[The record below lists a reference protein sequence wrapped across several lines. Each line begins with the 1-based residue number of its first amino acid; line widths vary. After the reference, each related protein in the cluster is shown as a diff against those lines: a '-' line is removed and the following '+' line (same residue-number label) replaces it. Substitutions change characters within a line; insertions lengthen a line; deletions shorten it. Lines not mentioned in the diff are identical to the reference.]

1 MTRTG
6 KFGAVAG
13 TLIFP
18 GASYLIHTNLYG
30 GAVAQSEN
38 FWCQFPYATLRK
50 KHPHS
55 PYYYEPAVLRPST
68 RLTDKDKF

>member
-38 FWCQFPYATLRK
+38 FWCQFPYALRYFNCTPCRK
-50 KHPHS
+50 AVGHS
-55 PYYYEPAVLRPST
+55 RYGVP
-68 RLTDKDKF
+68 